1 MRRHY
6 LSRISIFSESENV
19 FDEEPTVQNH
29 LSSINLHD
37 NDKILKNY
45 HFIKSTKSKFVQISD
60 MLVGLLGRLFIFL
73 DDHNKDEIVEIA
85 NTINEKQIGNFS
97 TIFNLIIRSNNKSP
111 LYKRNGCF
119 AH

>member
-1 MRRHY
+1 
-6 LSRISIFSESENV
+6 
-19 FDEEPTVQNH
+19 
-29 LSSINLHD
+29 
-37 NDKILKNY
+37 
-45 HFIKSTKSKFVQISD
+45 

-111 LYKRNGCF
+111 LLICNINSNRNIIDREKKLKIL
-119 AH
+119 AHIIE